1 MLPGDI
7 VGQQLTLASTGTA
20 GSTLTARL
28 SATSAWDIRVSLG
41 ACPAGQLT
49 SAPLTTSAAGA
60 GSIAGGA
67 NSTVCVQATLPASA
81 AASVSGTSAAFS
93 IVIDSTQVPS

>member
-1 MLPGDI
+1 M
-7 VGQQLTLASTGTA
+7 A
-20 GSTLTARL
+20 
-28 SATSAWDIRVSLG
+28 LG

-67 NSTVCVQATLPASA
+67 NTTVCVQATLPATA
-81 AASVSGTSAAFS
+81 AAGVSGTTAAFS
-93 IVIDSTQVPS
+93 IIIDSTQVPS